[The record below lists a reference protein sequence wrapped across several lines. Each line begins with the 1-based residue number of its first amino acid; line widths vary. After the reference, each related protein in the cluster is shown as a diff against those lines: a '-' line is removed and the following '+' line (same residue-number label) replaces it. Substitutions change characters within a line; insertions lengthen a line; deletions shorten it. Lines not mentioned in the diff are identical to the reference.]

1 MNITVEDFINDFS
14 YKLINN
20 QVSFFIG
27 AGVSTELDLPNWKN
41 LFQDIADKLHINID
55 NIIKLM
61 NIITLYKM
69 AKLLI

>member
-27 AGVSTELDLPNWKN
+27 AGVSYRIRLT
-41 LFQDIADKLHINID
+41 
-55 NIIKLM
+55 
-61 NIITLYKM
+61 
-69 AKLLI
+69 